1 MDKKKKELI
10 LSIIILIVVLYLV
23 FKKDDTSAKE
33 NFRSDPKSKECLES
47 LQNYYDTDL
56 KGPGLSSKL
65 LESVL
70 NDCGPDQLL
79 RVPDDPTNEIRG
91 GINVNASQI
100 RNLSFPGWCKSIQ
113 GSNVTKWGRYVCN
126 PHN

>member
-10 LSIIILIVVLYLV
+10 LSILILIVVLYLV
-23 FKKDDTSAKE
+23 FKKDDTKE
-33 NFRSDPKSKECLES
+33 QYRSDPRSKECLES
-47 LQNYYDTDL
+47 LQNYYDTDM

-79 RVPDDPTNEIRG
+79 RVPDDPTNDIRG
-91 GINVNASQI
+91 GMNVRASEI
-100 RNLSFPGWCKSIQ
+100 SNLSFPGWCKSIQ